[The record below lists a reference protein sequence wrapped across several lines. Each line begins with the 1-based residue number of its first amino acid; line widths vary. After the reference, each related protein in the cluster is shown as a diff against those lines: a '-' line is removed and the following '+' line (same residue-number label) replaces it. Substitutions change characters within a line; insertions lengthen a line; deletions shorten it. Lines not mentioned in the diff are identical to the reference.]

1 MQMIS
6 KMMTTFSI
14 SQSAKKMRGDLPPS
28 SRETF
33 LRFESAQDLE
43 GYTMMMMLMIVKVIV
58 MMVKVMMMTTQPHVV
73 MMMLMIAKM
82 MTQPHDSVANL
93 S

>member
-1 MQMIS
+1 MMMQMIS
-6 KMMTTFSI
+6 KMTTTFSI

-43 GYTMMMMLMIVKVIV
+43 GYTMMMMM
-58 MMVKVMMMTTQPHVV
+58 
-73 MMMLMIAKM
+73 MMMLMMAKM

>member
-1 MQMIS
+1 MMLQMIS
-6 KMMTTFSI
+6 KMMVTFSI

-43 GYTMMMMLMIVKVIV
+43 GYTMMMMMLTMMKEIL

-73 MMMLMIAKM
+73 MMMR
-82 MTQPHDSVANL
+82 
-93 S
+93 

>member
-1 MQMIS
+1 MMMQMIS

-43 GYTMMMMLMIVKVIV
+43 GYTMMMM
-58 MMVKVMMMTTQPHVV
+58 MMM
-73 MMMLMIAKM
+73 AKM

>member
-1 MQMIS
+1 MTS
-6 KMMTTFSI
+6 KMMMTFSI

-43 GYTMMMMLMIVKVIV
+43 GYTMMMMMLTMMKEIV

-73 MMMLMIAKM
+73 MMMR
-82 MTQPHDSVANL
+82 
-93 S
+93 

>member
-6 KMMTTFSI
+6 KMMMTFSI

-43 GYTMMMMLMIVKVIV
+43 GYTMMMMMMMMMAKMMTQPHDSDGNEIV
-58 MMVKVMMMTTQPHVV
+58 MM
-73 MMMLMIAKM
+73 I